1 MLVYEGVKEKF
12 IEDVIV
18 GIFHAKYVVVGT
30 DFHFGYQKRGDYHM
44 LQEYS
49 EKYGFKVE
57 VFEKKKYE
65 GREISSTYIK
75 EELSKGNV
83 ELVNRLLGYNLI
95 K

>member
-1 MLVYEGVKEKF
+1 
-12 IEDVIV
+12 
-18 GIFHAKYVVVGT
+18 
-30 DFHFGYQKRGDYHM
+30 M